1 MAKREATI
9 VLLTDFG
16 NKDGYSGIMK
26 GVIRAL
32 HPRASIIDLS
42 HEIEPQN
49 VREAAF
55 VLWQSYKYFPKGSIF
70 VVVVD
75 PGVGTKRKIVCL
87 KSREYLF
94 LAPDNGVLNYLLT
107 ERRSFSA
114 VEVVNEQLFLKN
126 VSTTFHGRDIFA
138 PVAAALAN
146 GLNLRKL
153 GPPLRVGSTQK
164 PFIELDLSKSADYV
178 GSVIYIDRFG
188 NVITNFRMSRNIRKE
203 GRITLRIQKTTVTRL
218 KISFAETPDG
228 KPFCYADSSGLLSVA
243 ISKGNAAASFG
254 ARIGSAV
261 RLKVSR

>member
-49 VREAAF
+49 IREAAF
-55 VLWQSYKYFPKGSIF
+55 VLWQSHKYFPKGSIF

-94 LAPDNGVLNYLLT
+94 LAPDNGVLEYLLS
-107 ERRSFSA
+107 ERRSFIA

-138 PVAAALAN
+138 PVAAALAD
-146 GLNLRKL
+146 GLDLRKL
-153 GPPLRVGSTQK
+153 GPPLRVGSRQK
-164 PFIELDLSKSADYV
+164 PFIELDLSKSADHV
-178 GSVIYIDRFG
+178 GSVIYVDRFG
-188 NVITNFRMSRNIRKE
+188 NVITNFRVRGSIRRG
-203 GRITLRIQKTTVTRL
+203 GRISLQIHKTTVSRFRV
-218 KISFAETPDG
+218 SFGDTGDG
-228 KPFCYADSSGLLSVA
+228 KPFCYADSSGLLAVA
-243 ISKGNAAASFG
+243 ITKGNAAASLG
-254 ARIGSAV
+254 ARIGSTV